1 MSLHID
7 LLVPINFHWF
17 LNCRVFFNGDTI
29 LKENPTNW
37 QAAQRVMA
45 ELPKLANEAT
55 AITFYDISPLDKYC
69 DERTSILNKLNEE
82 KIQRA
87 QQVLQEFDLV
97 RQKINDLM
105 DEDATTKY
113 QQTLGKM
120 MNHSLVNFTACEN
133 SWKQNFSIVLPQIR

>member
-1 MSLHID
+1 MVPLIFID
-7 LLVPINFHWF
+7 F

-105 DEDATTKY
+105 DEDATTIY

-120 MNHSLVNFTACEN
+120 MNYLLVNFTAYEN

>member
-1 MSLHID
+1 M
-7 LLVPINFHWF
+7 
-17 LNCRVFFNGDTI
+17 FFNGDTI

-105 DEDATTKY
+105 DEDATTIY

-120 MNHSLVNFTACEN
+120 MNYLLVNFTAYEN
-133 SWKQNFSIVLPQIR
+133 SWKQNFSIVLPKIR

>member
-1 MSLHID
+1 M
-7 LLVPINFHWF
+7 
-17 LNCRVFFNGDTI
+17 FFNGDTI
-29 LKENPTNW
+29 LEENPTNW

-45 ELPKLANEAT
+45 KLPELANKAT

-87 QQVLQEFDLV
+87 QQVLQEFDMV

-105 DEDATTKY
+105 DEDATTIY

-120 MNHSLVNFTACEN
+120 MNYLLVNFTAYEN
-133 SWKQNFSIVLPQIR
+133 SWKQNFSIVLPKIR

>member
-1 MSLHID
+1 MVPLIFID
-7 LLVPINFHWF
+7 F

-45 ELPKLANEAT
+45 QLPDLANKAT

-87 QQVLQEFDLV
+87 QQVLQEFDMV

-105 DEDATTKY
+105 DEDATTIY

-120 MNHSLVNFTACEN
+120 MNYLLVNFTAYEN
-133 SWKQNFSIVLPQIR
+133 SWKQNFSIVLPKIR

>member
-1 MSLHID
+1 MIF
-7 LLVPINFHWF
+7 INS

-29 LKENPTNW
+29 LEENPTNW

-45 ELPKLANEAT
+45 KLPDLANKAT

-69 DERTSILNKLNEE
+69 DERTAILNKLNEE

-120 MNHSLVNFTACEN
+120 MNYLLVNFTAYEN
-133 SWKQNFSIVLPQIR
+133 SWKQNFSIVLPKIR